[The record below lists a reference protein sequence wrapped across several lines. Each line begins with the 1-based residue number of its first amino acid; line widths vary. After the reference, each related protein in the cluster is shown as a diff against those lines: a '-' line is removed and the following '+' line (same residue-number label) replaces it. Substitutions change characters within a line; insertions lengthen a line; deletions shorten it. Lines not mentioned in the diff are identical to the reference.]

1 MMKLFFE
8 SKRKRAKALE
18 REQLKQKILDYYLAK
33 RTLDPEEEKVIDYLQ
48 KNGIHV
54 FPYSFKDKYNPK
66 NIKVYKDK
74 KVNLHYIIF
83 ENKRLYYYKLRKNK
97 KVQKYFHTLLIEQD
111 IDSPHRYLTQN
122 FNVKPNN
129 VVVDVGAAEGNF
141 ALSVVEKAKALYL
154 FEPHPQWVQALRAT
168 FQPWKEKVHIVQK
181 FVSNKNDVNNVS
193 LDDFFQNKT
202 INFLKI
208 DAEGSEDQVL
218 DGCKDILSKQKQMK
232 VALCAYH
239 RQNDEIHLSKKL
251 RQYGFSDINSNGY
264 MIFYDDK
271 NLREPYL
278 RRGILR
284 ATKEKK

>member
-1 MMKLFFE
+1 MVMKLFLK
-8 SKRKRAKALE
+8 SKRKKAKDFKL
-18 REQLKQKILDYYLAK
+18 EQLKKNILNYYLARK
-33 RTLDPEEEKVIDYLQ
+33 TINPEEEKVIEYLQ

-54 FPYSFKDKYNPK
+54 FPYKFKDKYNHK
-66 NIKVYKDK
+66 KIKVYKDK
-74 KVNLHYIIF
+74 NVGLYYIIS
-83 ENKRLYYYKLRKNK
+83 ENKRLYYYKLKKINK
-97 KVQKYFHTLLIEQD
+97 IQKYFNTLFIEQD

-122 FNVKPNN
+122 FNVKPHN

-141 ALSVVEKAKALYL
+141 ALSVVEKAKELYL
-154 FEPHPQWVQALRAT
+154 FEPHHQWVQALRLT
-168 FQPWKEKVHIVQK
+168 FQPWKEKVHIIQK
-181 FVSNKNDVNNVS
+181 FVSNKNDANNVS

-218 DGCKDILSKQKQMK
+218 DGCKNILSEQKKIK

-239 RQNDEIHLSKKL
+239 QQNDEIQFSKRLK
-251 RQYGFSDINSNGY
+251 QYGFFVINSNGY

-284 ATKEKK
+284 ATK